1 MIDLSIIVPLYNT
14 EKYIARCLD
23 SLLNQSIPV
32 DRYEILVINDGSPDN
47 GKQLVEKYV
56 SKYSNIKLFDQTNQG
71 LYITRNRGIEIA
83 SGKYLYFI
91 DSDDFIAEN
100 SLFSII
106 EYMKEYE
113 LDIFGFSIVAT
124 SESSLAPMNISKSDL
139 IELEIF
145 DGPTYISQKSFRNEV
160 VWYLV
165 NREFLI
171 KNNMSFRNGH
181 GLEDGIFT
189 AELIYNAKRIT
200 SALLKIYGY
209 FQRPESTMHTNNSL
223 RNRHLLKGYEVSAI
237 EFNNFY
243 EHAKKEQKLNDSGLE
258 RIKCKQQ
265 SYVFFLL
272 IRVVKSDLTFTE
284 INDLLNRLKKLNFYP
299 IRGFPGKD
307 YNGFIYR
314 LLVVILNHRLLLF
327 PATYSFRMLKR
338 IMNLFTKTA

>member
-23 SLLNQSIPV
+23 SLLNQNIPA
-32 DRYEILVINDGSPDN
+32 DKYEILVINDGSPDN

-56 SKYSNIKLFDQTNQG
+56 SEHPNIKLFDQSNKG

-91 DSDDFIAEN
+91 DSDDFIAAN
-100 SLFSII
+100 SLSSII
-106 EYMKEYE
+106 EYMNEYE
-113 LDIFGFSIVAT
+113 LDIFGFGIVAT
-124 SESSLAPMNISKSDL
+124 SESSLKPLNINKSDL
-139 IELEIF
+139 KELVIL
-145 DGPTYISQKSFRNEV
+145 DGPTYISEKSFRNEV

-171 KNNMSFRNGH
+171 KNNMTFRKGY

-200 SALLKIYGY
+200 SAALEIYGY
-209 FQRPESTMHTNNSL
+209 FQRPESTMHTNNSA

-237 EFNNFY
+237 EFDTFY
-243 EHAKKEQKLNDSGLE
+243 EHAKKEKKLNDSGLE

-265 SYVFFLL
+265 SYIFFLL
-272 IRVVKSDLTFTE
+272 IRVVKSDLTFSE
-284 INDLLNRLKKLNFYP
+284 ISELLNRLKKLNFYP

-307 YNGFIYR
+307 YNGLIYR
-314 LLVVILNHRLLLF
+314 VLVVILNHRFLLF

-338 IMNLFTKTA
+338 LMNFFGRP